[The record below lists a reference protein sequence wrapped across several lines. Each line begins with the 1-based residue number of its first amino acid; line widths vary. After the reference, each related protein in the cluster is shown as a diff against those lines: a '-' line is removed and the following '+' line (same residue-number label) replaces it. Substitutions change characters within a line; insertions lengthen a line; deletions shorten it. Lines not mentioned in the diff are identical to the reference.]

1 MSLYWD
7 DFERRI
13 IETTQAIKNGVEPL
27 VRRVAVFITNK
38 CNFRCKYCRVDFGSK
53 EMSKDVFNS
62 IVKKYRNT
70 AIIHITGGEPSVV
83 KWLYD
88 YLDHQEGRFH
98 LNTNAYIKPPRNVQ
112 RLKISLDSP
121 NEKYINQLVGVSDAF
136 GKIVKNIKVACEY
149 TITSITCVL
158 SKQNYMEIP
167 RMVEFCNKEFP
178 KLYALFFSVY
188 KGTNPEFLMD
198 KNDVD
203 RFFGEIIPAIK
214 PKLNQ
219 ESLWL
224 LNETIDEK
232 FRVLQGKRFPE
243 NKPFIK
249 CYLSL
254 SERVFDFDGKE
265 YRCSHLFR
273 DKVFSNN
280 SLKTKECGYGCNR
293 KLVKF
298 NQEVEKLL
306 GVEYASNL

>member
-1 MSLYWD
+1 VSLYWD

-13 IETTQAIKNGVEPL
+13 VETAEALKNGVSPI
-27 VRRVAVFITNK
+27 VRRIAVFITNK
-38 CNFRCKYCRVDFGSK
+38 CNFRCKYCRVKFGNG
-53 EMSKDVFNS
+53 EMTKDKFNE
-62 IVKKYRNT
+62 IVQQYRNS
-70 AIIHITGGEPSVV
+70 AIIHITGGEPSMV

-121 NEKYINQLVGVSDAF
+121 DERYINQLVGVNGAF
-136 GKIVKNIKVACEY
+136 EKIIRNIKLACEY
-149 TITSITCVL
+149 TVTSITCVL
-158 SKQNYMEIP
+158 SRQNYMEIP

-188 KGTNPEFLMD
+188 KGTNPKFLMD
-198 KNDVD
+198 KDDVD
-203 RFFGEIIPAIK
+203 RFFGKIIPAIK

-224 LNETIDEK
+224 LNETLDEK

-243 NKPFIK
+243 NEINNK

-254 SERVFDFDGKE
+254 SERVFDCSGKE

-273 DKVFSNN
+273 DGILTND
-280 SLKTKECGYGCNR
+280 SLKTQECKYGCNR

-298 NQEVEKLL
+298 NQTVENLL
-306 GVEYASNL
+306 